1 MALSII
7 GLKAARVIAHNQT
20 TQRIA
25 ACLLIPRRIAA
36 IYKSVWI
43 CQVAFTWQ
51 STYARR
57 IVPVHGDVRCSVAHR
72 THLRQRHRG
81 YAIVRRIDLRP
92 IPVDKKCHRPG
103 FGTERHAIAGIP
115 GQTPMHISIFTVF
128 CAYSAALFRASACY
142 VREAKAISL
151 PKWSA
156 QIIFRNNA
164 F

>member
-92 IPVDKKCHRPG
+92 MPVDKKCHRPG

-115 GQTPMHISIFTVF
+115 GQTPMRTYRFLQFSARTVQRF
-128 CAYSAALFRASACY
+128 FAHRPVMCARQ
-142 VREAKAISL
+142 R
-151 PKWSA
+151 
-156 QIIFRNNA
+156 Q
-164 F
+164 